1 MTRTMHL
8 ALIAGAVV
16 VAPLTTLRVSAQ
28 EPTVAQKVAAIK
40 AGVAANQAA
49 IRKYTWLQTTTVAF
63 KGEVKSTKVSQCSYQ
78 GTAPKPVCTQISEES
93 ALPPKGGPLIKHEA
107 EKKGAEMKAYMDSVG
122 VLMTQYIPPDGALMD
137 KAANSG
143 NVSVAKNPSAGTT
156 KVVIS
161 NYVEKGDA
169 MTLIV
174 DPAGKLG
181 SAAINTW
188 LNDPSH
194 AVTLQVTFA
203 VLPDGTSYAS
213 PRVLNATD
221 KQIVV
226 TTTLSQF
233 GMAPGA

>member
-8 ALIAGAVV
+8 ALIVGAVV
-16 VAPLTTLRVSAQ
+16 AAPLTAAHLGAQ
-28 EPTVAQKVAAIK
+28 DPTVAQKVAAIK

-49 IRKYTWLQTTTVAF
+49 IRKYTWLQTTTVAY
-63 KGEVKSTKVSQCSYQ
+63 KGNVKSTKVSQCSYQ
-78 GTAPKPVCTQISEES
+78 GTAPKPVCTQISATS
-93 ALPPKGGPLIKHEA
+93 APPPKGGPIVKHAA
-107 EKKGAEMKAYMDSVG
+107 ENKAAELKAYMDSVG
-122 VLMTQYIPPDGALMD
+122 VLMTQYIPPDGALID

-143 NVSVAKNPSAGTT
+143 NLSVAKNPSAGTT

-161 NYVEKGDA
+161 NYAQQGDA
-169 MTLIV
+169 VTLVV

-194 AVTLQVTFA
+194 KVTLQVTFA
-203 VLPDGTSYAS
+203 ALPDGTSYAS
-213 PRVLNATD
+213 PRVLNAAD
-221 KQIVV
+221 KEVVV

>member
-1 MTRTMHL
+1 MTRSMNL
-8 ALIAGAVV
+8 AMILGA
-16 VAPLTTLRVSAQ
+16 AAATAFASTRLEAQDPTT
-28 EPTVAQKVAAIK
+28 AQKVAAIK

-49 IRKYTWLQTTTVAF
+49 IRKYTWLQTTTVAL

-78 GTAPKPVCTQISEES
+78 GTAPKPVCTQISETS
-93 ALPPKGGPLIKHEA
+93 APPPKGGPLVHKEV
-107 EKKGAEMKAYMDSVG
+107 EKKQAEMKAYMDSVG
-122 VLMTQYIPPDGALMD
+122 VLMTMYVPPDGALLD

-161 NYVEKGDA
+161 NYAEQGDA
-169 MTLIV
+169 MTLVV

-188 LNDPSH
+188 LNDPKH
-194 AVTLQVTFA
+194 TVTLQVTFA
-203 VLPDGTSYAS
+203 ALPDGTSYAS

-221 KQIVV
+221 KQVVV